1 MLLARCSVVC
11 VEWQLDGA
19 SKRKT
24 RFRSQ
29 WVHRTIRIPFGKK
42 LQLRRMFY
50 IYPWEKQPALLCMG
64 LAAEDRA
71 GLYGASNA
79 NTCLDVGSDEDG
91 KGGDGKVVAPLV
103 SALRECAEME
113 VAAFHFPGH
122 RRGAGAP
129 PIMAALIGAGAFAA
143 DLPELPEL
151 DNLHAAEGVIAEA
164 QDRAALLFGAQR
176 TWFLINGSTCGI
188 QAAVMATCAPG
199 DYLVLPRNA
208 HMSAV
213 SAMILSGAQ
222 PKYVTPTL
230 DAVWGLAHGVA
241 VAEVKAAIV
250 EVENR
255 GGRVGAVLVVSPT
268 YFGVCSQL
276 GAISGICHT
285 HGVPLVV
292 DEAHG
297 AHFRFHPKLPP
308 TALEQGADVAVQSTH
323 KVLGSLT
330 QSAMLHTQGTLVDY
344 DRIAQCLQM
353 LQSSSPSYLLLSSLD
368 AARAQMSG
376 RKQFVDTEVPQPDTT
391 IMDGALSLAFRARK
405 ALQQVPGIFVLDMQT
420 LDKNALAE
428 CSIAG
433 VDPLRITVG
442 LWDLGVNGFE
452 ADDIL
457 RLEHGVVAELPSL
470 FTLTFVV
477 SLGTSQQDVMRF
489 VDAFATLSAQFFN
502 RNETARYAS
511 QLSSAPL
518 SGNRFSGV
526 WDDQVAPLSPREAFY
541 AKWERVELADVVGR
555 VSVELLCPYP
565 PGIPIIAPGEVFTQ
579 AAVDYI
585 ASVLGG
591 GGIVTGASDSSFTSA
606 RVVCR

>member
-1 MLLARCSVVC
+1 MLLARCGVVC
-11 VEWQLDGA
+11 VEWQFGA
-19 SKRKT
+19 SQRKT
-24 RFRSQ
+24 RFRNQ
-29 WVHRTIRIPFGKK
+29 WVDRTFSVPFKRK
-42 LQLRRMFY
+42 LQLQRTFY
-50 IYPWEKQPALLCMG
+50 IDPLERQPTLLG
-64 LAAEDRA
+64 KALAAEDRA
-71 GLYGASNA
+71 DLNGPSNA
-79 NTCLDVGSDEDG
+79 NTCLDIGRDEDG
-91 KGGDGKVVAPLV
+91 TGGEGEVVAPLV

-129 PIMAALIGAGAFAA
+129 PMMAALIGTDAFAA

-151 DNLHAAEGVIAEA
+151 DNLHAAEGVIAKA
-164 QDRAALLFGAQR
+164 QQRAALLFDAQR

-241 VAEVKAAIV
+241 VADVESAIV
-250 EVENR
+250 EVENG

-268 YFGVCSQL
+268 YFGICSQVA
-276 GAISGICHT
+276 AITEICHS
-285 HGVPLVV
+285 HGVPLVI

-297 AHFRFHPKLPP
+297 AHFRFHPNLPP

-323 KVLGSLT
+323 KALGSLT
-330 QSAMLHTQGTLVDY
+330 QSAMLHIQGTLMDY
-344 DRIAQCLQM
+344 DRVAQCLQM

-368 AARAQMSG
+368 AARAQMSS
-376 RKQFVDTEVPQPDTT
+376 RKQFVDSEAPQPDTT
-391 IMDGALSLAFRARK
+391 TMDGALSLAFRARK
-405 ALQQVPGIFVLDMQT
+405 ALQQIPGVFVLDMPT

-428 CSIAG
+428 RSIAG

-452 ADDIL
+452 ADEIL

-477 SLGTSQQDVMRF
+477 SLGTSQQDVTRLIEALAALSARF
-489 VDAFATLSAQFFN
+489 VS
-502 RNETARYAS
+502 RNETARYTS
-511 QLSSAPL
+511 ELSSLPL
-518 SGNRFSGV
+518 SGNRFSSV
-526 WDDQVAPLSPREAFY
+526 WDNQVAPLSPREAFY

-585 ASVLGG
+585 TSVLSG
-591 GGIVTGASDSSFTSA
+591 GGIVTGASDSLFTSA
-606 RVVCR
+606 RVVYR